1 MHVIVCSR
9 ARAIRTASDAVNT
22 WCWTVKAVK
31 FDSSKWNLAE
41 EIQQTVFSSCCVT
54 LKTIV
59 FQIPAPESS
68 QGRYRWLKTLMRTV
82 RRIVLVLKKKP
93 HRSRS

>member
-1 MHVIVCSR
+1 MHVIVFSH

-31 FDSSKWNLAE
+31 FDPSKWNLAE
-41 EIQQTVFSSCCVT
+41 EIQQTVFSTCCVT

-59 FQIPAPESS
+59 FQIPAPESG
-68 QGRYRWLKTLMRTV
+68 QGRYRWLRF
-82 RRIVLVLKKKP
+82 
-93 HRSRS
+93 SRHWCAL

>member
-22 WCWTVKAVK
+22 WCWTVKTGK
-31 FDSSKWNLAE
+31 FDPSKWNLAE

-59 FQIPAPESS
+59 FQIPAPE
-68 QGRYRWLKTLMRTV
+68 T
-82 RRIVLVLKKKP
+82 
-93 HRSRS
+93 